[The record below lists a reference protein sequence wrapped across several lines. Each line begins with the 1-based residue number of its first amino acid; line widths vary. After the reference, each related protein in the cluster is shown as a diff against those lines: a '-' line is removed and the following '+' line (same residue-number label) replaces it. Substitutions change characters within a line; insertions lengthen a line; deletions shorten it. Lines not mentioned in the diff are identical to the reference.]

1 MLSCL
6 RSWLIFS
13 FIVVL
18 RLGALAQDQGRVTIE
33 LSSARFD
40 ELVNQVES
48 QTDYRFYYDTA
59 EMDSFRV
66 SIQAS
71 RMPVSELL
79 EKIFQRSDFHFTIDS
94 LHYVVVSRHV
104 FHDELQANFFNH
116 QSAKRDTLASDAD
129 LFEEPVAHK
138 VILQSSIENKL
149 FIVGIKSN
157 QPGNGK
163 ATIAGYVRDAKNGE
177 AIIGATVY
185 LDTLSA
191 GVITDRFGYYSLTIP
206 RGRYTLHITSAS
218 MKDTRRQ
225 IVLYSDGKLNI
236 DMYDQVQSLKTVI
249 VVSEKNSQVKSVM
262 MGVDKLNIKTI
273 KQVAT
278 VFGETDILKV
288 VLTLPGV
295 TSVGEAANGFNV
307 RGGSTDQNL
316 ILFSDATIY
325 NPSHVFGF
333 FSAFNP
339 DVVKEV
345 ELYKSSIPEKYG
357 GRLSSV
363 LDVTGRDGNTKKW
376 SGTGGIGPM
385 TAKLMLEGPLIKDKT
400 SIILAGRASYSDY
413 LLRFLPKDSYSNS
426 SASFYDLNLHI
437 SHTMNAKNSIYLTG
451 YYSSDQFKL
460 NSDTTYKYSNANAN
474 IKWKHNFNN
483 KFYSVVT
490 AGLDHYQYS
499 ISSDAVPLAAYKL
512 SFSVN
517 QTNFRADF
525 SYSPSYKHVL
535 NFGVNGIYYKLYPG
549 SFDPS
554 GSQSLVKPNEVQAEQ
569 ALETAIYLGDKFTIS
584 PKLTLDAGLRY
595 SLYNYLGPH
604 DVYTYAP
611 GVPRQTGTTLDT
623 TTYSSGQVI
632 KTYQGPEIRLALRY
646 SLTDNSSVKISYN
659 TMRQYIHMLSNTA
672 AISPTDIWKL
682 SDPYIQPQLG
692 EQLSLGYYRSFKSNT
707 IEASVEVYYK
717 QSLNYLDYKSG
728 AVLVLNHHIE
738 TDVVNTR
745 GKAYGIEL
753 FIKKSTGKLN
763 GWISYAYSRTLLQ
776 QDDAL
781 AGESINN
788 GQYYPASYDKPNVFN
803 MIGNY
808 RLSHRYS
815 FSLNT
820 IYSTGRPVTIPV
832 GAFSYAGGQRVYY
845 SDRNQYRIPDYFR
858 VDFSINIDGNHKVNK
873 LYHNSW
879 SFGVYNLTGRQNAY
893 SVYFVEEGGVMK
905 GYQLSIFDT
914 PIPFITYNFT
924 F

>member
-1 MLSCL
+1 MLSWL
-6 RSWLIFS
+6 RSLLLFCVIGLLA
-13 FIVVL
+13 VK
-18 RLGALAQDQGRVTIE
+18 ADAQDAGRVTID

-40 ELVNQVES
+40 ELVSQVES
-48 QTDYRFYYDTA
+48 QSDYRFYYDTA
-59 EMDSFRV
+59 ELDSFRF
-66 SIQAS
+66 SIQAT
-71 RMPVSELL
+71 RMPVRTLL
-79 EKIFQRSDFHFTIDS
+79 EKIFQHSDFHFTIDS

-104 FHDELQANFFNH
+104 FYNELQANFFSH
-116 QSAKRDTLASDAD
+116 QSTKRDSVAADAD
-129 LFEEPVAHK
+129 LFEEPVARK
-138 VILQSSIENKL
+138 EILQSSIENKL
-149 FIVGIKSN
+149 FIIGIKSN

-163 ATIAGYVRDAKNGE
+163 ATIAGYVRDGKNGE
-177 AIIGATVY
+177 PIIGASVY
-185 LDTLSA
+185 LDTLKA
-191 GVITDRFGYYSLTIP
+191 GVITDQFGYFSLTLP

-218 MKDTRRQ
+218 MKDTKRQ
-225 IVLYSDGKLNI
+225 VILYSDGKLNI
-236 DMYDQVQSLKTVI
+236 DMYDQVVSLKTVT

-295 TSVGEAANGFNV
+295 TSVGEAASGFNV

-316 ILFSDATIY
+316 ILFSDATVY

-400 SIILAGRASYSDY
+400 SIILGGRASYSDY
-413 LLRFLPKDSYSNS
+413 LLRFLPKDSYQNS

-451 YYSSDQFKL
+451 YYSSDQFRL

-483 KFYSVVT
+483 KFYGVIT

-499 ISSDAVPLAAYKL
+499 IGSDAVPLNAYKL
-512 SFSVN
+512 SFAVN

-525 SYSPSYKHVL
+525 SYSPNYKHVL
-535 NFGVNGIYYKLYPG
+535 NFGINAIYYKLYPG
-549 SFDPS
+549 SLSPS
-554 GSQSLVKPNEVQAEQ
+554 GKQSLVESNQVQPEQ

-611 GVPRQTGTTLDT
+611 GVPRQTGTTQDT
-623 TTYSSGQVI
+623 ISYSSGQVI
-632 KTYQGPEIRLALRY
+632 KTYQGPEIRLAMRY

-659 TMRQYIHMLSNTA
+659 TMRQYIHMLSNTT

-763 GWISYAYSRTLLQ
+763 GWISYTYSRTLLQ

-820 IYSTGRPVTIPV
+820 VYSTGRPVTIPV
-832 GAFSYAGGQRVYY
+832 GAFIYAGGQRVFY

>member
-1 MLSCL
+1 LLLALSL
-6 RSWLIFS
+6 KSFS
-13 FIVVL
+13 
-18 RLGALAQDQGRVTIE
+18 QGKDRVNAEFTN
-33 LSSARFD
+33 AAFD
-40 ELVNQVES
+40 EFVKEIEAQS
-48 QTDYRFYYDTA
+48 DYHFFYDKQ
-59 EMDSFRV
+59 ELDSFRV
-66 SIQAS
+66 NIQIAQVTV
-71 RMPVSELL
+71 PQLL
-79 EKIFQRSDFHFTIDS
+79 KQVFQHSNYFFTIDS
-94 LHYVVVSRHV
+94 FHYVVVSRHP
-104 FHDELQANFFNH
+104 FNTQLQPGFFKPEVIGKD
-116 QSAKRDTLASDAD
+116 SSKSGPE
-129 LFEEPVAHK
+129 LFEEPVARK
-138 VILQSSIENKL
+138 EMLQASIENKL
-149 FIVGIKSN
+149 FVIGVKSL

-163 ATIAGYVRDAKNGE
+163 ATLAGYVRDGKNGE
-177 AIIGATVY
+177 PIIGASVY
-185 LDTLSA
+185 LDTSSSF
-191 GVITDRFGYYSLTIP
+191 GVITDQFGYYSLTLPI
-206 RGRYTLHITSAS
+206 GRHSLHISSAS

-225 IVLYSDGKLNI
+225 IMLYSDGKLNV
-236 DMYDQVQSLKTVI
+236 DMIDQVVSLKTVI
-249 VVSEKNSQVKSVM
+249 VTSEKNSNVKSVM

-295 TSVGEAANGFNV
+295 TSVGEASTGFNV

-385 TAKLMLEGPLIKDKT
+385 TAKLMLEGPIIKDKT
-400 SIILAGRASYSDY
+400 SIIFGGRASYSDY

-437 SHTMNAKNSIYLTG
+437 SHTINAKNSIYLTG
-451 YYSSDQFKL
+451 YYSSDQFRL
-460 NSDTTYKYSNANAN
+460 NSDTTYKYSNANGN

-483 KFYSVVT
+483 KFYGVFT

-499 ISSDAVPLAAYKL
+499 VGSDAVPLNAYKL
-512 SFSVN
+512 SFAIN
-517 QTNFRADF
+517 QSNFRADF
-525 SYSPSYKHVL
+525 SYSPNYKHLL
-535 NFGVNGIYYKLYPG
+535 NFGLNAVYYKLSPG
-549 SFDPS
+549 SLEPS
-554 GSQSLVKPNEVQAEQ
+554 GKESLVVPNVVDQEQ
-569 ALETAIYLGDKFTIS
+569 ALESALYLGDKFTVS
-584 PKLTLDAGLRY
+584 PKFTIEGGLRY

-604 DVYTYAP
+604 DVYGYAP
-611 GVPRQTGTTLDT
+611 GQPRTTETIIDT
-623 TTYSSGQVI
+623 THYNSGQVV
-632 KTYQGPEIRLALRY
+632 KTYQGPEIRLAMRY
-646 SLTDNSSVKISYN
+646 NLTDNSSVKLSYN
-659 TMRQYIHMLSNTA
+659 TMRQYIHMLSNTT

-682 SDPYIQPQLG
+682 SDPYIQPQFG
-692 EQLSLGYYRSFKSNT
+692 QQVSLGYYQSFKSNT
-707 IEASVEVYYK
+707 IEASVELYYK
-717 QSLNYLDYKSG
+717 QSQNYLDYKSG

-745 GKAYGIEL
+745 GKAYGVEF

-763 GWISYAYSRTLLQ
+763 GWISYTYSRTLLQ
-776 QDDAL
+776 LDDPL
-781 AGESINN
+781 AGETINN

-808 RLSHRYS
+808 RFSHRYS
-815 FSLNT
+815 ISLNT
-820 IYSTGRPVTIPV
+820 IYSTGRPVTMPV
-832 GAFSYAGGQRVYY
+832 GAFYYAGGQRVYY

-858 VDFSINIDGNHKVNK
+858 IDFSVNIDGNHKVNK

-879 SFGVYNLTGRQNAY
+879 TIGVYNLTGRQNAY
-893 SVYFVEEGGVMK
+893 SVYFVEQGGVMK
-905 GYQLSIFDT
+905 GYKLSIFDT
-914 PIPFITYNFT
+914 PIPFITYNFR

>member
-6 RSWLIFS
+6 RGLLLFCVIGLLA
-13 FIVVL
+13 IK
-18 RLGALAQDQGRVTIE
+18 ADAQDLGRVTID

-40 ELVNQVES
+40 ELVSQVES

-59 EMDSFRV
+59 ELDSFRF
-66 SIQAS
+66 SIQAT
-71 RMPVSELL
+71 RMPVGTLL
-79 EKIFQRSDFHFTIDS
+79 EKIFQHSDFHFTIDS

-104 FHDELQANFFNH
+104 FYNELQANFFNY
-116 QSAKRDTLASDAD
+116 QSTKRDSVAADAD
-129 LFEEPVAHK
+129 LFEEPVARK
-138 VILQSSIENKL
+138 EILQSSIENKL
-149 FIVGIKSN
+149 FIVGTKSS

-163 ATIAGYVRDAKNGE
+163 ATIAGYIRDGKNGE
-177 AIIGATVY
+177 PINGASIY
-185 LDTLSA
+185 LDTLKA
-191 GVITDRFGYYSLTIP
+191 GVITDQFGYFSLTLP

-225 IVLYSDGKLNI
+225 VILYSDGKLNI
-236 DMYDQVQSLKTVI
+236 DMYDQVQSLKTVTVI
-249 VVSEKNSQVKSVM
+249 SEKNSQVKSVM

-295 TSVGEAANGFNV
+295 TSVGEAASGFNV

-400 SIILAGRASYSDY
+400 SIILGGRASYSDY

-451 YYSSDQFKL
+451 YYSSDQFRL

-483 KFYSVVT
+483 KFYGVVT

-499 ISSDAVPLAAYKL
+499 IGSDAVPLNAYKL
-512 SFSVN
+512 SFAVN

-525 SYSPSYKHVL
+525 SYSPNYKHVI
-535 NFGVNGIYYKLYPG
+535 NFGINAIYYKLYPG
-549 SFDPS
+549 SLSPS
-554 GSQSLVKPNEVQAEQ
+554 GKQSLVESNEVQPEQ

-611 GVPRQTGTTLDT
+611 GVPRQTGTTQDT
-623 TTYSSGQVI
+623 ISYSAGQVI
-632 KTYQGPEIRLALRY
+632 KTYQGPEIRLAMRY

-659 TMRQYIHMLSNTA
+659 TMRQYIHMLSNTT

-692 EQLSLGYYRSFKSNT
+692 EQLSLGYYKSFKSNT

-745 GKAYGIEL
+745 GKAYGIEF

-820 IYSTGRPVTIPV
+820 VYSTGRPVTIPV
-832 GAFSYAGGQRVYY
+832 GAFIYAGGQRVYY